1 MPVVIGAGG
10 VERIVEIAL
19 DAAEKAMF
27 AKSVASVQG
36 LIEAC
41 KTINPALAG

>member
-1 MPVVIGAGG
+1 MSSFEGMFAP
-10 VERIVEIAL
+10 
-19 DAAEKAMF
+19 DSSDDDEKAMF

-41 KTINPALAG
+41 KGIDSSLA